1 LKTLIYVSII
11 TLFVSCGV
19 LNTGKSSANS
29 FEKPI
34 YNAIFAF
41 ADSNN
46 VMYFTCDT
54 FVLEALDR
62 YVVEMFNKRTYRF
75 LKQSK
80 QPKVNIHD
88 PAIIDTIYTFSDSR
102 NTIQFYR
109 AVHNDFIFA
118 FDVVNS
124 KFKLNGD
131 IKTGMSKADFI
142 KKFNIVQPIVNEV
155 QIENIDGTLKFNFKF
170 EKNKLK
176 RINAYLY
183 ID

>member
-1 LKTLIYVSII
+1 MKTLFYIGFII
-11 TLFVSCGV
+11 LLASCTV

-46 VMYFTCDT
+46 VMYFICDT
-54 FVLEALDR
+54 FVMEALDG
-62 YVVEMFNKRTYRF
+62 YTINMFNKKAYRF
-75 LKQSK
+75 LKESK
-80 QPKVNIHD
+80 EPKINIHD
-88 PAIIDTIYTFSDSR
+88 TAIIDTIYTFSDTR

-109 AVHNDFIFA
+109 AGHNDFIFA

-124 KFKLNGD
+124 KLNLKRS
-131 IKTGMSKADFI
+131 IKTGMSKGDFI
-142 KKFNIVQPIVNEV
+142 KKFNIVESIGKEV
-155 QIENIDGTLKFNFKF
+155 QIENVDGTLKFNFQF

-176 RINAYLY
+176 RINAFLY